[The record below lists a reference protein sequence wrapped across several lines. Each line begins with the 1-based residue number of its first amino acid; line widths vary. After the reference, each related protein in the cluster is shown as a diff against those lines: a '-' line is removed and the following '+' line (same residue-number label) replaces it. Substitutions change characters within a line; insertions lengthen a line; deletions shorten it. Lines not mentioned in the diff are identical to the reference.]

1 MASFFQQMNTSRLGR
16 LHAAQ
21 AIFAGVILLATPF
34 ALSAQKA
41 KLPRPRVLERGA
53 EFERD
58 PATGELQPRS
68 SAAAEPPGAAHVIRA
83 RVGLVEVGCTVT
95 ASDGV
100 RVSGLARDDF
110 RLLEDGV
117 EQKISSF
124 DAAQTPASIL
134 LVLDASP
141 SIYREFGEMREAA
154 QSLSRSLQPDDEVSV
169 VAFADQTEQLLPFSR
184 DRDLLA
190 AALDSPELAR
200 VADSSQSLIYQAL
213 YLSARELF
221 AGRSGRKAIVLVTDG
236 QDSGL
241 GLTWNPASMQPG
253 TEAGSPLAFE
263 DVAREIAAEGIE
275 LDVISTESRPHAM
288 TDAWLAGHQHD
299 SLVTPAAR
307 SLGIPQYTL
316 YLAELVRQVGGALY
330 FLREIGGLAEV
341 YHRIALKLGAEY
353 TLGYYPAAG
362 IARPGWRA
370 LDVELR
376 LGAAD
381 VPSGAQVIHRAAYY
395 VPASSSLEGP

>member
-1 MASFFQQMNTSRLGR
+1 MASIFQQMKTFQLGR
-16 LHAAQ
+16 THAQ
-21 AIFAGVILLATPF
+21 AMLASAILLATPF
-34 ALSAQKA
+34 SRSAQKA

-58 PATGELQPRS
+58 PATGELRTRS
-68 SAAAEPPGAAHVIRA
+68 SAAAEPPGAAPVIHA

-100 RVSGLARDDF
+100 RVPGLTRDDF

-124 DAAQTPASIL
+124 DAAQTPASIV

-154 QSLSRSLQPDDEVSV
+154 QSLSRSLQPEDEVSV

-200 VADSSQSLIYQAL
+200 VANSSQSFIYQAI

-241 GLTWNPASMQPG
+241 GLTWDPASMQPG
-253 TEAGSPLAFE
+253 AEAGSPLAFE
-263 DVAREIAAEGIE
+263 DVAREIAAQGIE
-275 LDVISTESRPHAM
+275 LDVISTESRPRAM
-288 TDAWLAGHQHD
+288 TGAWLAGHQRE
-299 SLVTPAAR
+299 SLVTPAVR

-316 YLAELVRQVGGALY
+316 YLAELVRQVGGGLY
-330 FLREIGGLAEV
+330 FLRELGGLAEV

-362 IARPGWRA
+362 IDRPGWRA
-370 LDVELR
+370 LDVKLR
-376 LGAAD
+376 SGAANL
-381 VPSGAQVIHRAAYY
+381 PSGAHVIHRAAYY
-395 VPASSSLEGP
+395 IPAS